1 MLDEHELAIHPIN
14 PESLQHNA
22 RVTANIRSLS
32 ASLFGVAAGTLG
44 LESYLGFAFY
54 IVGTLL
60 VSVLLFLF
68 RTEGN
73 PKRFFFK
80 PVADFWI
87 GDVFGGAMSFV
98 LTWTLFYGLVRV

>member
-1 MLDEHELAIHPIN
+1 
-14 PESLQHNA
+14 
-22 RVTANIRSLS
+22 VTSNIRSLS

-44 LESYLGFAFY
+44 LESYPGFAFY
-54 IVGTLL
+54 LVGTLII
-60 VSVLLFLF
+60 SVLLFTF

-73 PKRFFFK
+73 PKRYFYS
-80 PVADFWI
+80 PIADLWI